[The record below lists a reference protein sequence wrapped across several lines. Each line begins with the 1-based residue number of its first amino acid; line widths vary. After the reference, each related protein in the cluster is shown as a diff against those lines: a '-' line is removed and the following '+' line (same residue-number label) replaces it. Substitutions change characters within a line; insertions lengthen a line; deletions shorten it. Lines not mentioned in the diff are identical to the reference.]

1 MCRLVNRYFIFI
13 EIDVKL
19 ILRYMYRS
27 TRTNE
32 TRDERAA
39 AAGMCTDMGSEL
51 SKEALQHLEK
61 LVGFDTVSHKSN
73 MALIDYVRAFL
84 DTHGIESE
92 LLPSE
97 DGTKANLFA
106 TIGPSRDGGV
116 VFSGHTDVVP
126 VAGQTWDSDPFSLT
140 RREDLLFGR
149 GACDMKGFIA
159 VVLAAV
165 PRMDTSKLRRPFHLA
180 FSYDE
185 EVGCTGV
192 RSMVDAIGKHL
203 PMPEIVVVGEP
214 TSMRVVHAHKG
225 FLGFKTEIFG
235 KPAHSSL
242 PHLGVNAN
250 LIAVELIDG
259 MQRIISEA
267 AESKKHS
274 KLYSP
279 PHTTFNVGRIEGG
292 EAINIVAKTCRFIW
306 EIRPVD
312 YADMTEIVD
321 RFNALSADIE
331 ARIRKDHPEF
341 RIETESTAR
350 MPPFVP
356 EDDSPA
362 ETLLKRLL
370 GANESFAVTFGT
382 EASLFQQKGMSVVVC
397 GPGSIEQAHKENEFV
412 SLEQLCKC
420 EKLVADIVDWASSD
434 S

>member
-1 MCRLVNRYFIFI
+1 
-13 EIDVKL
+13 
-19 ILRYMYRS
+19 
-27 TRTNE
+27 
-32 TRDERAA
+32 
-39 AAGMCTDMGSEL
+39 MGSEI
-51 SKEALQHLEK
+51 SEEALQHLEN

-73 MALIDYVRAFL
+73 MDLIDYVRTFL
-84 DTHGIESE
+84 KAHDIESD
-92 LLPSE
+92 LLPNE

-106 TIGPSRDGGV
+106 TIGPSGDGGI

-126 VAGQTWDSDPFSLT
+126 VEGQLWDTDPFDLH
-140 RREDLLFGR
+140 RRDGHLFGR
-149 GACDMKGFIA
+149 GTCDMKGFIA

-165 PRMDTSKLRRPFHLA
+165 PRIDRSGLRRPVHLA

-192 RSMVDAIGKHL
+192 RSMVDAIGQNL
-203 PMPEIVVVGEP
+203 PMPEIVIVGEP
-214 TSMRVVHAHKG
+214 TSMKVVHAHKG
-225 FLGFKTEIFG
+225 FLGFSTEIFG

-250 LIAVELIDG
+250 LIAIELIDG
-259 MQRIISEA
+259 LQRIIAEA
-267 AESKKHS
+267 AVSKKQS

-292 EAINIVAKTCRFIW
+292 EAINIVAKSCRFIW

-312 YADMTEIVD
+312 YTDMTDIVD
-321 RFNALSADIE
+321 RFNAMSASIE
-331 ARIRKDHPEF
+331 TRIRKDHPDF

-350 MPPFVP
+350 MPPFIP
-356 EDDSPA
+356 EDNSPA

-370 GANESFAVTFGT
+370 GTNESFAVTFGT

-412 SLEQLCKC
+412 SLEQLSKC
-420 EKLVADIVDWASSD
+420 EHLVSDIITWASND
-434 S
+434 V

>member
-1 MCRLVNRYFIFI
+1 MIILSYTLAGKTGEHGVQLTYSQC
-13 EIDVKL
+13 EDV
-19 ILRYMYRS
+19 S
-27 TRTNE
+27 
-32 TRDERAA
+32 
-39 AAGMCTDMGSEL
+39 GMGSEL

-73 MALIDYVRAFL
+73 MALINYVRSFL
-84 DTHGIESE
+84 ESCGIESE
-92 LLPSE
+92 LLLNE

-106 TIGPSRDGGV
+106 TIGPSRDGGI

-126 VAGQTWDSDPFSLT
+126 VEGQSWNSDPFSIY
-140 RREDLLFGR
+140 RDDGFLFGR
-149 GACDMKGFIA
+149 GTCDMKGFIA

-165 PRMDTSKLRRPFHLA
+165 PRVDASRLRRPVHLA

-192 RSMVDAIGKHL
+192 RSMVDAIGQHL

-214 TSMRVVHAHKG
+214 TSMKVVHAHKG

-242 PHLGVNAN
+242 PQLGINAN

-259 MQRIISEA
+259 LRRIIAEA

-279 PHTTFNVGRIEGG
+279 PHTTFNIGRIEGG
-292 EAINIVAKTCRFIW
+292 EAINIVAKKCSFIW

-312 YADMTEIVD
+312 YADMTNIVD
-321 RFNALSADIE
+321 RFNALSAGIE
-331 ARIRKDHPEF
+331 ERIRTEHPEF
-341 RIETESTAR
+341 RIETEATAR

-356 EDDSPA
+356 EDNSAA
-362 ETLLKRLL
+362 ETLMKRLL
-370 GANESFAVTFGT
+370 GTNESFAVTFGT
-382 EASLFQQKGMSVVVC
+382 EASLFQQKGMSVVIC

-412 SLEQLCKC
+412 SLEQLYKC
-420 EKLVADIVDWASSD
+420 EQLVADIVEWASND
-434 S
+434 A